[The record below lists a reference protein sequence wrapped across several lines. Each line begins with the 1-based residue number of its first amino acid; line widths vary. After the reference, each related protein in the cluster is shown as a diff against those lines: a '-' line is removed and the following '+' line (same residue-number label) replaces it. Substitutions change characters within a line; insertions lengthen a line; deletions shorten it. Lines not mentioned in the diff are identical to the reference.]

1 MAVDRGPGP
10 EYRYSTGAPS
20 PTCRQKLFDFNPPF
34 LQRSESLTPPIPVA
48 PLHFLDRHI
57 SESLI
62 LKHLKILPSF
72 HDEYFTFHEIFSYE
86 RIETADAL
94 SIIKIRE
101 DGVEFATTQIAS
113 SLILHPSQPD
123 CTVTMLMWL
132 NADHA
137 IKPTLVNEKYSSQN
151 LTLHVWD
158 LSPDDFKSL
167 NRRNR
172 EMYTRLLAHTTHL
185 ASCMVFC
192 TDGLP
197 VMEDMARLDA
207 IDVFPWRLDSHYSGT
222 SSTQAPPPD
231 APDPLW
237 TLPTT
242 GGPRRSRRV
251 RIRVSSQHATSRD
264 IGLVDRSTEKADGY
278 VPQCEDYIQK
288 AWVAAVK
295 TDASLII
302 FDCGNFVRIGIRHRE
317 LQTLF
322 LSNLIDICS
331 CKDPSY
337 GELWTALHIA
347 VASDASAPTNRSKR
361 RKLDDA
367 AVQVLDEEMT
377 KYIASFPALAVFF
390 GSVTSTRL
398 LLFFSSERNL
408 TAGLDTSQRTISAS
422 SRISHWSSS
431 FHPQGSFQRS
441 QHSAPKARA
450 ARLPTFTRCRCG
462 GIPSVLG
469 FRENPDANLCV
480 LMLSDAGLP
489 LGRRMDSD
497 RKVDL
502 SPQAQESLRSILGS
516 IHEAGILH
524 RDVRS
529 WNIMEDASGRV
540 RFTDFDRASFHAKEA
555 DYVAERARLD
565 KFIGGE
571 YVDDDRVIGADDL
584 ASTQRR

>member
-1 MAVDRGPGP
+1 
-10 EYRYSTGAPS
+10 
-20 PTCRQKLFDFNPPF
+20 
-34 LQRSESLTPPIPVA
+34 SESLTPPIPVA
-48 PLHFLDRHI
+48 PLHFLDRH
-57 SESLI
+57 
-62 LKHLKILPSF
+62 HLKILPSLSCDLF
-72 HDEYFTFHEIFSYE
+72 AALESFSAPLDTLQDEYFTFHEILSYE

-94 SIIKIRE
+94 SIIKIGE
-101 DGVEFATTQIAS
+101 KGVEFATTQIAS

-123 CTVTMLMWL
+123 CTATMLRWL

-167 NRRNR
+167 NRKNR

-185 ASCMVFC
+185 ASCMIFC

-197 VMEDMARLDA
+197 VMEDMARLDG
-207 IDVFPWRLDSHYSGT
+207 IDGFPWRLDSHYSGA
-222 SSTQAPPPD
+222 SSTQTPPPD

-242 GGPRRSRRV
+242 V
-251 RIRVSSQHATSRD
+251 RIRVPSQQATSRD
-264 IGLVDRSTEKADGY
+264 IGLVDRIAEKADGY

-317 LQTLF
+317 LQTLY

-347 VASDASAPTNRSKR
+347 VASDAVQRARQLENPRLGKRKQTSELAPTNRSKR

-377 KYIASFPALAVFF
+377 KYIASFPAVAVFF
-390 GSVTSTRL
+390 RFSYFDSPAPL
-398 LLFFSSERNL
+398 LLF
-408 TAGLDTSQRTISAS
+408 RTESDRRPRYRPKDYLSIIADK
-422 SRISHWSSS
+422 
-431 FHPQGSFQRS
+431 PLGSGAVGDVYRVVIE
-441 QHSAPKARA
+441 SAPRPTLVASKEASIR
-450 ARLPTFTRCRCG
+450 RLKHELRVYRHLHDAG
-462 GIPSVLG
+462 VAGIPSVLG

-489 LGRRMDSD
+489 LGRAWT
-497 RKVDL
+497 
-502 SPQAQESLRSILGS
+502 AQESLRSILGS

-555 DYVAERARLD
+555 DYIAERARLA
-565 KFIGGE
+565 KFIGE
-571 YVDDDRVIGADDL
+571 NDL
-584 ASTQRR
+584 ASTQRRRR